1 MSLLIWFPGGFVF
14 RIIWA
19 SHFPSPHDPNK
30 RFPGSK
36 QNPGNARGTDRF
48 RALCHQF
55 FPSCLSRRE
64 SCLTSSK
71 TFSLK
76 MNKLRGALLLSY
88 NIGGQDQE
96 TRQMGDPL
104 RQSRRCCTVG
114 LRRKHLRAKLQITV
128 ASHRKRSGVRFV
140 LLVVAPRPL

>member
-1 MSLLIWFPGGFVF
+1 MIVNSLLSETWVSEKSGLSFFSTFYDGG
-14 RIIWA
+14 
-19 SHFPSPHDPNK
+19 
-30 RFPGSK
+30 K
-36 QNPGNARGTDRF
+36 QRLLRGREVIH
-48 RALCHQF
+48 LCHQF
-55 FPSCLSRRE
+55 FPSSLSRRE
-64 SCLTSSK
+64 ACLTSSK

-104 RQSRRCCTVG
+104 RHSRLCCTVC
-114 LRRKHLRAKLQITV
+114 LRRKHLCAKLQMTV